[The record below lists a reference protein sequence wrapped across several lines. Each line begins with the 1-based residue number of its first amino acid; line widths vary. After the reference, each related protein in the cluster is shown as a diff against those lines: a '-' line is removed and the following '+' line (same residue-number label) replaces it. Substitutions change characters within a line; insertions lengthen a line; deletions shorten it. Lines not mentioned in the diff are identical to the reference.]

1 MAVEGLGGGTTGI
14 AFLVSA
20 GLVAEIVAKAC
31 SSPQTVEINA
41 GTRAATLMKWVNIGM
56 AEAALLVL
64 IAAAVDRQ
72 HRTAVLLGGPAE
84 GIITYVEDMHGKR
97 SALAGGGPGTE
108 PCWLPTRARSS
119 SGWGPTRGDPR
130 GARRRRRR

>member
-64 IAAAVDRQ
+64 IAVAVDRQ
-72 HRTAVLLGGPAE
+72 HRTAILLGGLAE
-84 GIITYVEDMHGKR
+84 GIITYVEYMHGKR
-97 SALAGGGPGTE
+97 SGLAGGGPGTE
-108 PCWLPTRARSS
+108 H
-119 SGWGPTRGDPR
+119 
-130 GARRRRRR
+130 

>member
-1 MAVEGLGGGTTGI
+1 MAVEGLGGGTVGI

-64 IAAAVDRQ
+64 IAAAADRQ
-72 HRTAVLLGGPAE
+72 HRAAILLGGLTE
-84 GIITYVEDMHGKR
+84 GVITYVEYMHGKR
-97 SALAGGGPGTE
+97 SGLASGGPGTE
-108 PCWLPTRARSS
+108 QH
-119 SGWGPTRGDPR
+119 
-130 GARRRRRR
+130 